1 MIAAAEAYGRF
12 FETLTPAALDDLERF
27 VVPDVHFVDPFNDVV
42 GSAAM
47 RRILARMFAD
57 LPDVRFTVTDI
68 AVGRAGYL
76 RWRFTGGRW
85 AFEGVSE
92 LHFADDERGRRHLD
106 HWDAAGQ
113 LYARLP
119 LLGSVIRA
127 VRRRVGS

>member
-1 MIAAAEAYGRF
+1 MIAAAEAYGRY

-27 VVPDVHFVDPFNDVV
+27 VVPEVHFVDPFNDVV
-42 GSAAM
+42 GSAEM

-57 LPDVRFTVTDI
+57 LPDAHFTVTDVAI
-68 AVGRAGYL
+68 GRAGYL

-85 AFEGVSE
+85 TFEGVSE
-92 LHFADDERGRRHLD
+92 LDFAADGRVRRHLD

-119 LLGSVIRA
+119 ILGSVIRA
-127 VRRRVGS
+127 VRRKVGS